1 MNSTT
6 NLFTTQGFW
15 HYVLTDKDAQQML
28 KQMENSKPNERAIKS
43 LQEGRVLRQKMLE
56 HG

>member
-1 MNSTT
+1 MAITSSPFGIT
-6 NLFTTQGFW
+6 
-15 HYVLTDKDAQQML
+15 VLTGKDAQQML